1 MEHLIPEI
9 WFVDL
14 HWLLLLVIGVV
25 SLALLVK
32 GADWLVEGASGIA
45 IRLGISKVIVGAT
58 IVSLGT
64 TSPEAAVSVM
74 AAFEG
79 NAGLALG
86 NGVGSIIAD
95 TGLIFGIGCLM
106 IALPVD
112 RFILNR
118 QGWVQVGSAVVLAAF
133 CYAAYAASGQEATL
147 DRWVG
152 FVLLAALAWYLWAS
166 VRWGRQRSAM
176 ADQPVEDEA
185 DQTIEHASQ
194 IGWPGLIGRF
204 LIGLA
209 LVLLFGHVLIQCVTI
224 GAKRAGVPD
233 VVLASTI
240 VALGTSL
247 PELMVC
253 ITAIRKGHP
262 ALLIGNVVGADVL
275 NVLFVIGASAAA
287 KPLPIIDPN
296 PETFGE
302 IFLVLHLP
310 TMLLILLLFRVFI
323 FSANRR
329 GSFARWNGVPLLAI
343 YVAYLVLNAVLGR
356 PGGH

>member
-1 MEHLIPEI
+1 MEHLIPNE

-14 HWLLLLVIGVV
+14 PWPALAVV
-25 SLALLVK
+25 GAAALALLVK

-106 IALPVD
+106 IAMPVD
-112 RFILNR
+112 KFILNR
-118 QGWVQVGSAVVLAAF
+118 QGWVQVGSAVVLAVA
-133 CYAAYAASGQEATL
+133 CYAAYLLAGDDASL

-152 FVLLAALAWYLWAS
+152 FALLGGLAWYLWIS

-176 ADQPVEDEA
+176 ASAPVEDEA
-185 DQTIEHASQ
+185 AQTIDHATRLSWAGM
-194 IGWPGLIGRF
+194 IWRF
-204 LIGLA
+204 FVG
-209 LVLLFGHVLIQCVTI
+209 LVLVVTFGHVLIKCAEV
-224 GAKRAGVPD
+224 GALRAGVPE

-247 PELMVC
+247 PELMVA

-287 KPLPIIDPN
+287 RPLPIIDNHEDASLP
-296 PETFGE
+296 E
-302 IFLVLHLP
+302 IFLILHLP
-310 TMLLILLLFRVFI
+310 TMLLILLMFRVFI
-323 FSANRR
+323 FTAIRR
-329 GSFARWNGVPLLAI
+329 GSFARWNGVPLLGV
-343 YVAYLVLNAVLGR
+343 YVAYLVLNAVLSR
-356 PGGH
+356 